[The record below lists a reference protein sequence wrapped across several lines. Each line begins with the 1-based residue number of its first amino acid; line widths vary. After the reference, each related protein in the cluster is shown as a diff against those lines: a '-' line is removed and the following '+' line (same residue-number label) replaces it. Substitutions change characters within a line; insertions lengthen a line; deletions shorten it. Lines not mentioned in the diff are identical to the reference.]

1 MKRISRGRVLLALWS
16 MIFVLIVACAFA
28 ADRVR
33 IGLSSF
39 TPINAA
45 VWIAEDKGLFKKY
58 GIDPE
63 VILIGGA
70 SAGGVSSLIAGDV
83 QFLAGAGGAVVSA
96 GLNGADVVMIA
107 SIVNRGVQRVMARSD
122 IRKAEELRGKRIGI
136 TRLGAASHLVLLM
149 MLRAWG
155 MTAADVQTMQIGS
168 SPAMMAALEKG
179 GIDAAVLTEPTFF
192 FAEDQGYR
200 VLADLAD
207 MDIYYL
213 HSMIDTTRGYIR
225 THRDVALRFLRGYIE
240 GIAFF
245 KNNRNESIEVLAKK
259 LRTAPSQTKYL
270 ERSHALY
277 SSGYFENT
285 PYVSLRGV
293 NTLLEFLGKDNPKA
307 RTADPR
313 SFIDNSL
320 VKELDDAGF
329 IKKLYERER

>member
-16 MIFVLIVACAFA
+16 MIFVLIVPCAFA

-83 QFLAGAGGAVVSA
+83 QFLGGAGGAVVSA